1 MIYSLLVKKL
11 IMVAVLLC
19 LPAATAGAAGSGH
32 IEITA
37 LEIRATPPG
46 MTATGGYLSITNNSD
61 KDERLIFVR
70 APFAAK
76 SEIHTMIHDDGVT
89 KMRKLTDGLS
99 VGAGETVVMA
109 PGGLH
114 LMFMGMT
121 APLTP
126 GQIHNV
132 TLEFASGAILRV
144 MGAVKKPADI
154 GGAAGQT
161 HDHKHDHKHDLH
173 MNTPKLIHYCTRN
186 CG

>member
-1 MIYSLLVKKL
+1 MHKLLVQKL
-11 IMVAVLLC
+11 MIVAVLFC
-19 LPAATAGAAGSGH
+19 LPAGTAGAAGSSH
-32 IEITA
+32 IETTT

-61 KDERLIFVR
+61 KDERLIIVR

-76 SEIHTMIHDDGVT
+76 SEIHTMINDDGVM
-89 KMRKLTDGLS
+89 KMRKLSDGLS
-99 VGAGETVVMA
+99 VGAGETVALA

-126 GQIHNV
+126 GQMHNV
-132 TLEFASGAILRV
+132 TLEFASGVILRV

-154 GGAAGQT
+154 GGTAGQKHDHE
-161 HDHKHDHKHDLH
+161 HDHKHDHKKDHKHGD
-173 MNTPKLIHYCTRN
+173 
-186 CG
+186 